1 MVTLAPQRVDS
12 PPPGGLAWLDMT
24 DPRGRAPRPRTG
36 PLGLTITPLTR
47 RPREFVF
54 RGARMRGARCT
65 WSASTV
71 AAAELTRAARA
82 AVPHADDTMH
92 LLARLDA
99 PGTVFEPSGPPVR
112 AVMRVYDSVVE
123 ICELFP
129 ATTHLF
135 TLNVPRSAAAIEA
148 GAAADLAEQ
157 SFDLTPFQVEL
168 LRSSVSPLLAGAGE
182 LTTPASI
189 AALDRYLAALAGM
202 LIRSITAS
210 QGIDFEPVES
220 VRARADAI
228 ISEQVCD
235 PALTPA
241 SIAAQLNISLRQLY
255 RAFDGAESPAA
266 RIRRRR
272 LERAA
277 RLLAN
282 QAPHTHVD
290 RVAQDCGF
298 GSAEYFSRAFRRE
311 FGLSP
316 RAYRSAHRELP
327 VTR

>member
-1 MVTLAPQRVDS
+1 MTLAPQRADF

-36 PLGLTITPLTR
+36 PLGLTITPLSR

-54 RGARMRGARCT
+54 RGARLRGARCT

-71 AAAELTRAARA
+71 AAAELTRASRV
-82 AVPHADDTMH
+82 AVSHADDTVH

-99 PGTVFEPSGPPVR
+99 PGTVFEPAGPPVR

-129 ATTHLF
+129 TTTHLF

-148 GAAADLAEQ
+148 GSAMDLADQ
-157 SFDLTPFQVEL
+157 TFDLTPFQIEL
-168 LRSSVSPLLAGAGE
+168 LRSSVAPLLAGAGE
-182 LTTPASI
+182 LTTPPTI

-202 LIRSITAS
+202 LIRSISSAH
-210 QGIDFEPVES
+210 GVDFEQVES

-228 ISEQVCD
+228 IAEQVAD
-235 PALTPA
+235 QDLTPA

-277 RLLAN
+277 RLLAD
-282 QAPHTHVD
+282 QPPHTHVD

-327 VTR
+327 VSR